1 MYIQCTVSHDS
12 RAWGTRLRTLSK
24 TLLTIVS
31 SVLCN
36 DRIMRRIYALL
47 WPPMQTFISC
57 QVVITDKCWC
67 HKEWRLFGQILTKLW
82 DQLLWLS
89 SPQVTTLWWIS
100 VKGYCKSKNFA
111 SILIGEYLELKEN
124 TSDMSNIFTLRQTSW
139 WSSKSVKADKEL
151 HFRVKLRRRRKPV
164 GNGAVGCNGLPAC
177 RSCNAFF
184 HRNFSLE
191 ISTSQ

>member
-1 MYIQCTVSHDS
+1 MLCISRSGDISCSFAGYVSSWWYLTSPLDGGYIQCTFQLTGPQKSIFDSADRWSACVCMYTQCTVSQDS

-24 TLLTIVS
+24 TLLTIVRLF
-31 SVLCN
+31 LCD
-36 DRIMRRIYALL
+36 DRISRRIYALL

-111 SILIGEYLELKEN
+111 NIWIGE
-124 TSDMSNIFTLRQTSW
+124 
-139 WSSKSVKADKEL
+139 
-151 HFRVKLRRRRKPV
+151 
-164 GNGAVGCNGLPAC
+164 
-177 RSCNAFF
+177 
-184 HRNFSLE
+184 
-191 ISTSQ
+191 